1 MKIGLYD
8 VYPYWVYFP
17 WEYMIKN
24 EMFNIC
30 IHILIHLSRKIF
42 DAFLKNLK

>member
-8 VYPYWVYFP
+8 DYSSSYWVYFP

-30 IHILIHLSRKIF
+30 IHILIHF
-42 DAFLKNLK
+42 ENV

>member
-30 IHILIHLSRKIF
+30 IHILIHLSRKKF
-42 DAFLKNLK
+42 DALLKN